1 MKKKF
6 LAGILSFM
14 LAVQPAAICQAEEVA
29 GSEFTASETTD
40 SETAESEAGSS
51 EADESEPEGD
61 SSATPVTG
69 EDQTSVEDVEN
80 QDEVTDAEEGYDVS
94 GEDSQEG
101 EVVFEDVEEDADTDL
116 FSSGENEGTKSY
128 DAGNGITATL
138 VNGVFTVS
146 GSGAMKDFEDSK
158 SAPWKDDVGQIS
170 TIIISPGITRVGDYS
185 FIECGLPA

>member
-6 LAGILSFM
+6 LAGILSLM

-40 SETAESEAGSS
+40 SETAKSEAGSS

-61 SSATPVTG
+61 SSATSVTG

-101 EVVFEDVEEDADTDL
+101 DVVFEDVEEDANTR
-116 FSSGENEGTKSY
+116 SSILPVRTK
-128 DAGNGITATL
+128 APKAMMQEIALTATL
-138 VNGVFTVS
+138 VNGVFT
-146 GSGAMKDFEDSK
+146 AT
-158 SAPWKDDVGQIS
+158 PGQ
-170 TIIISPGITRVGDYS
+170 
-185 FIECGLPA
+185 